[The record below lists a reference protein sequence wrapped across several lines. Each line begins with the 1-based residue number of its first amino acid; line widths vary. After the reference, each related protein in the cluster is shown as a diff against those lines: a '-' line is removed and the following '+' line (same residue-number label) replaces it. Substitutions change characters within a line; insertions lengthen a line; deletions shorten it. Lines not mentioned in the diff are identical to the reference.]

1 MSKQTFDDWFVDK
14 IGYFTFK
21 FIFVCAIIGFWV
33 GLFYFIWSML

>member
-1 MSKQTFDDWFVDK
+1 MSKHTFDYWFDK

-21 FIFVCAIIGFWV
+21 FIFVCAIIGFRV